1 MARADWRKMA
11 TAAGAS
17 NKLLLL
23 DQLTKVS
30 CFDVISLKP
39 ASNDAPRAATNAAT
53 TSTTI
58 TTPTTSLTKWT
69 REFPRARVLLN
80 MLEGV
85 VANVL
90 SRVFGKYIENL
101 NAERLRVN
109 IVGGNVELLDL
120 RIRKDASVDTDL
132 PFVVQSGNR
141 FLQLTACM
149 NYVCY

>member
-1 MARADWRKMA
+1 
-11 TAAGAS
+11 
-17 NKLLLL
+17 
-23 DQLTKVS
+23 
-30 CFDVISLKP
+30 
-39 ASNDAPRAATNAAT
+39 
-53 TSTTI
+53 
-58 TTPTTSLTKWT
+58 
-69 REFPRARVLLN
+69 